1 MKDQVIR
8 HIYKIKYSLP
18 RFFLLSKL
26 EFDFES
32 YDKIKDG
39 SELTKEDAYQ
49 LAVNFRYTSDKLFQ
63 TAVELR
69 NQHKGNIV
77 SFSKKA
83 FFNIVNLCRDT
94 CDYCTYK
101 AEPTDAKLSLM
112 NKQNVKDLAKLAKK
126 YKCTEALFVTGES
139 PEQKYQEAKYWLKQ
153 NGFSSTGEYLADCSE
168 VVLNEGIFPHTNAGN
183 LTKEEMK
190 ILRETNVSM
199 GLMLEN
205 SSKRL
210 RGKGMPHH
218 DAPSKEPATR
228 INILKNAGELKIPIT
243 TGILVGIG
251 ETIFEVIDSIYVIK
265 DIHKKF
271 GNIQEVILQNF
282 HPKKNTSMQEHKTPD
297 ASYFKSIVALCRII
311 IPDMN
316 IQIPPNLS
324 QKNYHEFLSVGINDW
339 GGISPITDDYVNPE
353 FSWPEIKNIEKKCIE
368 DKFKLK
374 ARFPVYPE
382 FVPVVTKELRDRMSL
397 IADEE
402 NYVRED
408 YWK

>member
-1 MKDQVIR
+1 M
-8 HIYKIKYSLP
+8 
-18 RFFLLSKL
+18 SKL

-32 YDKIKDG
+32 YNKIKDG
-39 SELTKEDAYQ
+39 YEPTKEDAYQ
-49 LAVNFRYTSDKLFQ
+49 LASNFQYTSGKLFE
-63 TAVELR
+63 TAIQLR
-69 NQHKGNIV
+69 NKHKGNIV

-101 AEPTDAKLSLM
+101 AEPNDTKLSLM
-112 NKQNVKDLAKLAKK
+112 NRKNVKDLAKLAKR

-139 PEQKYQEAKYWLKQ
+139 PEQKYQEAKDWLKL

-190 ILRETNVSM
+190 ILRETNVSL

-210 RGKGMPHH
+210 REDGMPHH
-218 DAPSKEPATR
+218 DAPSKEPTAR
-228 INILKNAGELKIPIT
+228 INVLKNAGELKIPMT

-251 ETIFEVIDSIYVIK
+251 ETIYEVIDSIYAIK
-265 DIHKKF
+265 NIHKKF

-282 HPKKNTSMQEHKTPD
+282 QPKRNTVMEKHKTPEM
-297 ASYFKSIVALCRII
+297 SYFKSIVALCRII
-311 IPDMN
+311 MPDMN

-324 QKNYHEFLSVGINDW
+324 QKNYDEFLSVGINDW
-339 GGISPITDDYVNPE
+339 GGISPITNDYVNPE
-353 FSWPEIKNIEKKCIE
+353 FSWPQIKNVEKKCM
-368 DKFKLK
+368 DQKFKLK
-374 ARFPVYPE
+374 ARFPIYPE
-382 FVPVVTKELRDRMSL
+382 FVSVVSKELRERMSL